1 MLDVIEIPKG
11 ERGVIRVFD
20 LDMRPEQARFLREP
34 GALAQV
40 LGVEDID
47 LDHVEIFPVSDLE
60 DLGLAGYLT
69 QGCGIP
75 EDEVTADRNRLNAI
89 QGHVLLLRSRAFG
102 GLAERLTPA
111 SQITPIASY
120 GESAIKWQAAAM
132 AQNESSKPYSAP
144 QLSPRQARHAARRI
158 GASLFAVVMCVIV
171 LVLYLVVF

>member
-1 MLDVIEIPKG
+1 MQGVIDIPKG

-40 LGVEDID
+40 LGIEEID
-47 LDHVEIFPVSDLE
+47 LDHVEIFPISDLE

-75 EDEVTADRNRLNAI
+75 EAEVAPDRDRLNAME
-89 QGHVLLLRSRAFG
+89 GHVLLLRSRAFG
-102 GLAERLTPA
+102 GQAERLTPA

-120 GESAIKWQAAAM
+120 GETAIKWTAPPM
-132 AQNESSKPYSAP
+132 AESESSKPYSAP
-144 QLSPRQARHAARRI
+144 RLSPRQARSAARRI
-158 GASLFAVVMCVIV
+158 GASLFAVVMCLI
-171 LVLYLVVF
+171 LLGLYLVAF

>member
-1 MLDVIEIPKG
+1 MQGVIEIPKG

-20 LDMRPEQARFLREP
+20 LDMPPEQARFLREP

-40 LGVEDID
+40 LGIEDID

-60 DLGLAGYLT
+60 ELGLAGYLI

-75 EDEVTADRNRLNAI
+75 ESEVAADRARLDAI
-89 QGHVLLLRSRAFG
+89 EGHVLLLRSRAFG

-120 GESAIKWQAAAM
+120 GEREIKWNAPPM
-132 AQNESSKPYSAP
+132 EPSESSKPYSAP
-144 QLSPRQARHAARRI
+144 KLSPRQARSAARRI
-158 GASLFAVVMCVIV
+158 GASLFAVVMCLIAF
-171 LVLYLVVF
+171 VLYLLVF